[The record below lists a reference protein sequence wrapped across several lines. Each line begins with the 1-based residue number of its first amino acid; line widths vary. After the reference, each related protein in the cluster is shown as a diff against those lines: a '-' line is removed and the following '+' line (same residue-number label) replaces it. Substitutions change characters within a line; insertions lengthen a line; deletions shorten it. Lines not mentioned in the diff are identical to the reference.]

1 MGKYILP
8 LKAFFVGFSLK
19 RRHDQLQV
27 AETIEHAINKC
38 CEINKPLRKAF
49 YLLIKTEITRGTD
62 ANIKNR
68 EIVKL
73 HCEQTNNENLFN
85 TYMTIVDATSFGY
98 EKVDS
103 SGIGVIDQ
111 GYYQRRIDIY
121 QDALLSICARIDSNY
136 LEYINDKTYPVH
148 NHNKENTYL
157 IHRDYNFLYNIT
169 LKEILDK
176 HFG

>member
-1 MGKYILP
+1 
-8 LKAFFVGFSLK
+8 
-19 RRHDQLQV
+19 
-27 AETIEHAINKC
+27 
-38 CEINKPLRKAF
+38 
-49 YLLIKTEITRGTD
+49 
-62 ANIKNR
+62 R

-85 TYMTIVDATSFGY
+85 AYMTIVDATSFGY